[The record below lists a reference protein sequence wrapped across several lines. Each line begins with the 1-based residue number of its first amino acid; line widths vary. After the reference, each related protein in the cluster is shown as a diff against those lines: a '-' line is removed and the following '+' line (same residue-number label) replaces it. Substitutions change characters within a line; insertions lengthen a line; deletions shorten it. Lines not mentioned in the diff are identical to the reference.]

1 MKKQFAFLSTL
12 ALVGWC
18 IYRDK
23 KYPLAKGYGLF
34 NKVIFNGNMINNKTL
49 KLANKI
55 LSFKK
60 LPDVPQELIRDQ
72 IKIKTRDQQE
82 ITLSIYKEKERKGT
96 APCLVYFHGGGF
108 FLKDDPY
115 IHKIV
120 MQYALHAKCTVVFV
134 HYRTS
139 DEYPFPIPFYDC
151 CDSLKYIWENTKEL
165 NIDQDKIALGGD
177 SAGGALAAACS
188 HWCKKQPISL
198 CFQMLIYPVIDQR
211 MKTKSTIEYKDAPLW
226 NSSMSKKMWDIYLRD
241 GMKEKEE
248 YASPILAHDFSGLPP
263 SYIEVSEFDSLCDEG
278 KNYANILKENH
289 VSVELCKIKGGF
301 HGFDVLENTLL
312 TKKAINKRCQ
322 VLYDIFYKKELK

>member
-1 MKKQFAFLSTL
+1 MKKQFAFFSTL

-23 KYPLAKGYGLF
+23 KYPLANGYGLF
-34 NKVIFNGNMINNKTL
+34 NKVIFNGNMINEKTL

-55 LSFKK
+55 LSHKK
-60 LPDVPQELIRDQ
+60 LPDVPQKLIRDQ

-82 ITLSIYKEKERKGT
+82 ITLSIYKEENKKEKS
-96 APCLVYFHGGGF
+96 PCLVYFHGGGF
-108 FLKDDPY
+108 FLKDAPY

-139 DEYPFPIPFYDC
+139 DKYPFPIPFYDC

-165 NIDQDKIALGGD
+165 NIDQNKIAIGGD

-188 HWCKKQPISL
+188 HWCKKQHISL

-211 MKTKSTIEYKDAPLW
+211 MNTKSTIEYKDAPLW
-226 NSSMSKKMWDIYLRD
+226 NSGMSKKMWNIYLRD

-263 SYIEVSEFDSLCDEG
+263 TYIEVSEFDSLYDEG
-278 KNYANILKENH
+278 KNYASILKENH
-289 VSVELCKIKGGF
+289 VPVELCKIKGGF
-301 HGFDVLENTLL
+301 HGFDVLENTSL
-312 TKKAINKRCQ
+312 TKKAMNKRCQ
-322 VLYDIFYKKELK
+322 VLYDLFYKKEL